1 MNKQN
6 RLKWV
11 TYGLNMLLGLPFAGL
26 ISSNIFS
33 IVYGKFFQHS
43 DPPLWAQIIFP
54 VLLTVI
60 FMILWGLYQYK
71 NIILASP
78 LTGREKLK
86 NATMLGVMILV
97 ILSLSVALAILSV
110 NFVMMGRKFTDYE
123 ADGASGLSEKYI
135 PKALRSSFF
144 PHDTEDI
151 RITGRSGSAYYA
163 WWTCN
168 CSEQAFLNFAKGNGF
183 ELKNEMISV
192 EDWERD
198 GLLSKHI
205 EEAQKQNG
213 GKAPD
218 FLSYQKLQ
226 PNGGGYS
233 FLYIKNTNILF
244 GRYANR

>member
-110 NFVMMGRKFTDYE
+110 NFVMMGRKFTDYG
-123 ADGASGLSEKYI
+123 ANGASGLSKKYI
-135 PKALRSSFF
+135 PKTLRSSFF
-144 PHDTEDI
+144 PSDATNI
-151 RITGRSGSAYYA
+151 KIMGSSGSAYYA
-163 WWTCN
+163 WWTCH
-168 CSEQAFLNFAKGNGF
+168 CSGQSFLEFTKGNGF
-183 ELKNEMISV
+183 ELNNEMISV

-205 EEAQKQNG
+205 EEARKQNG
-213 GKAPD
+213 GRDPD
-218 FLSYQKLQ
+218 LLSYQKRR

-244 GRYANR
+244 GKYANR